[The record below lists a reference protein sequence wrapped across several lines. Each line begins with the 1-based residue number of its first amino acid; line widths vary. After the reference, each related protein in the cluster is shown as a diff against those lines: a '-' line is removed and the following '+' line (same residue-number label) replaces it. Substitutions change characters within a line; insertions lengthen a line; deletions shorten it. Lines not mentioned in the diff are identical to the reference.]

1 MSTSD
6 LIAFF
11 VDDTL
16 KSCGAVL
23 LLVVAYKLHKLKCD
37 STSSCGRYFSMHAS
51 NPSGTADTNEI
62 LDQVHHGQNSVQ
74 LKSVVLLNSPQNGT
88 S

>member
-6 LIAFF
+6 LITFF
-11 VDDTL
+11 VNGSL

-23 LLVVAYKLHKLKCD
+23 ILAVAYKLYKLKCD

-51 NPSGTADTNEI
+51 NPGGTADTDDI
-62 LDQVHHGQNSVQ
+62 LNQVQHPQNSVQ
-74 LKSVVLLNSPQNGT
+74 LKSVVY
-88 S
+88 

>member
-1 MSTSD
+1 MQIVDIAMSTSD

-23 LLVVAYKLHKLKCD
+23 LLVIAYKIYKMKCD
-37 STSSCGRYFSMHAS
+37 STSSCGRYFTFHGNSPGGA
-51 NPSGTADTNEI
+51 ADTSEI
-62 LDQVHHGQNSVQ
+62 IEQVGNV
-74 LKSVVLLNSPQNGT
+74 
-88 S
+88 

>member
-1 MSTSD
+1 MQTVNIAMSTSD

-23 LLVVAYKLHKLKCD
+23 LLVIAYKIYKLKCD
-37 STSSCGRYFSMHAS
+37 STSSCGKYFSMHAS
-51 NPSGTADTNEI
+51 NPGSTIDTSEI
-62 LDQVHHGQNSVQ
+62 LEHVGQNSV
-74 LKSVVLLNSPQNGT
+74 
-88 S
+88 

>member
-1 MSTSD
+1 MTKSEEENIADCRDMSTSD

-23 LLVVAYKLHKLKCD
+23 LVVIAYKIYKLKCD

-51 NPSGTADTNEI
+51 NPGADTSGI
-62 LDQVHHGQNSVQ
+62 LEHVGQNSV
-74 LKSVVLLNSPQNGT
+74 
-88 S
+88 

>member
-1 MSTSD
+1 MTKSEEENIADCRDMSTSD

-23 LLVVAYKLHKLKCD
+23 ILVVAYKIYKLKCD
-37 STSSCGRYFSMHAS
+37 STSSCGRYVSMHAS
-51 NPSGTADTNEI
+51 NPGADTSEI
-62 LDQVHHGQNSVQ
+62 LEHVGQNSV
-74 LKSVVLLNSPQNGT
+74 
-88 S
+88 